1 MTSEAVFIQVGAL
14 ADGFAPHGNLLATA
28 SLPAGER
35 FTFYVAGSEPQQLII
50 EDEQTLSWNG
60 KRAPWRATA
69 LRPDILFID
78 FLDPERDNASVSAVC
93 NLTQRNATLVYGQ
106 LPDEAAAR
114 LDAFSRVER
123 GLPLTAV
130 EARFVFARR
139 MRSRGRCR
147 ALPMRWSAC
156 AISTPTARLSAM
168 STSISTT
175 IFTPGSVWTAWKRG
189 WRMSTAAT
197 TCRWRR
203 ISICSSG
210 ARKSFPRWG

>member
-28 SLPAGER
+28 SLPAGEN
-35 FTFYVAGSEPQQLII
+35 FTFYVAGSEPQQLVI

-78 FLDPERDNASVSAVC
+78 FLDPERDNASISAVC

-114 LDAFSRVER
+114 LDAFDQRLAQFTQR
-123 GLPLTAV
+123 TDTGLDALRQHLGEETRK
-130 EARFVFARR
+130 ARAEL
-139 MRSRGRCR
+139 G
-147 ALPMRWSAC
+147 L
-156 AISTPTARLSAM
+156 
-168 STSISTT
+168 
-175 IFTPGSVWTAWKRG
+175 
-189 WRMSTAAT
+189 
-197 TCRWRR
+197 
-203 ISICSSG
+203 
-210 ARKSFPRWG
+210 